1 MNRIARIVLG
11 TLLAAS
17 VATIA
22 ACNTVKGA
30 GRDIQSGAE
39 ATQDAINGD

>member
-1 MNRIARIVLG
+1 MNRIARVILS

-17 VATIA
+17 MTTLA

-30 GRDIQSGAE
+30 GQDIQSGAE
-39 ATQDAINGD
+39 ATQDAMD